1 MGVGSVYSR
10 MSARWRRHGTLSP
23 LNPRL
28 PGFLG
33 LFKDYSIWEI
43 FEWPPRSPRSAWIF
57 IGAVFVICLVGL
69 GLLLKVPSTPPRSDE
84 EHQAVLD
91 YTNGYGLKLSLIE
104 GLAQSCDAVAQ
115 LELGE
120 RYMAGEE
127 VIKNVAQ
134 GLKWMKAS
142 SDSGYSRAHRRF
154 AMFYDDIMESAAD
167 LSVSCTYH
175 YRAAYAGSAESQYLV
190 GTRLRDG
197 IGFRR
202 DVVEAYAWLRLAS
215 VHSLPAYRARVALEQ
230 GPDLRLSPEELDRA
244 RALSRKIQT
253 QIEAKKAKK

>member
-1 MGVGSVYSR
+1 M
-10 MSARWRRHGTLSP
+10 
-23 LNPRL
+23 
-28 PGFLG
+28 
-33 LFKDYSIWEI
+33 WEI

-57 IGAVFVICLVGL
+57 IGTIFVVCLLGL

-84 EHQAVLD
+84 ERQAVLD

-104 GLAQSCDAVAQ
+104 GLAQSGDPVAQ

-142 SDSGYSRAHRRF
+142 SDNGYSRAHRRF
-154 AMFYDDIMESAAD
+154 AMFYDDVMQSATD
-167 LSVSCTYH
+167 VSVSCTYH

-244 RALSRKIQT
+244 RALSRQIQSE
-253 QIEAKKAKK
+253 IEAKKFKK